1 MASSTDTMV
10 AMIATC
16 IDSAKRS
23 RTSSQIG
30 APVHIEVP
38 KSRRTTPRIQ
48 VANCRHSG

>member
-1 MASSTDTMV
+1 MASSTATMV

-16 IDSAKRS
+16 MESAKRS

-38 KSRRTTPRIQ
+38 KSRRATPVTH
-48 VANCRHSG
+48 VAN